1 MTIWNPGTLP
11 SDVPLYRAIADAIA
25 RDVQNSKLKPGDQ
38 LPTHRELADLLGV
51 TVGTITRS
59 YAEASRRGLTRG
71 ETGRGTYIGSVSNSD
86 PAFEHLEDSTDAA
99 VDMGINIP
107 LSFLDPDLS
116 ETFRKL
122 SLRNDLQ
129 SALRY
134 YPSRGAFHD
143 RELAASWLMEQHLLQ
158 ARPDNILITSG
169 GQHAITVALSAAF
182 RPGDTIA
189 VERTTYPMIKT
200 LARRFNLR
208 LFPIEMDGEGMIPEC
223 LEEACR
229 MHKVHGIYCMPST
242 QNPTTAI
249 MGETRR
255 LKLGQVAERN
265 HLLIVEDDAYAL
277 LNEHRLTPVS
287 GAFPQLGFHIA
298 SFSKP
303 VSPGLRFGYLSVPE
317 PYVKR
322 VEHAIADT
330 QWMASPLSARIA
342 REWILDGTAIATISH
357 KQQEARRR
365 NLLCRSLLEGQQL
378 HSIDTGYFVWL
389 ELPEDWTASDFS
401 QQASEQKVIVTPLE
415 HYLVGRDR
423 PDHDAVRI
431 AISGPESL
439 SQLEH
444 GLRVIHDLLDQPD
457 F

>member
-1 MTIWNPGTLP
+1 MTIWNPGVLP
-11 SDVPLYRAIADAIA
+11 SDAPLYRAIADAIA
-25 RDVQNSKLKPGDQ
+25 RDVKNGRLKPGDQ
-38 LPTHRELADLLGV
+38 LPTHRELADRLGV

-59 YAEASRRGLTRG
+59 YAETSRRGLTRG
-71 ETGRGTYIGSVSNSD
+71 ETGRGTYIGSASNSE
-86 PAFEHLEDSTDAA
+86 PTFEHLEDSTDAA

-122 SLRNDLQ
+122 SLRTDLQ

-143 RELAASWLMEQHLLQ
+143 RELAASWLMEQHRLE
-158 ARPDNILITSG
+158 ASPDNILITSG
-169 GQHAITVALSAAF
+169 GQHALTVALSGAF

-208 LFPIEMDGEGMIPEC
+208 LFPIAMDDEGMIPEC
-223 LEEACR
+223 LEEACDIN
-229 MHKVHGIYCMPST
+229 KIHGIYCMPSAH
-242 QNPTTAI
+242 NPTTAI
-249 MGETRR
+249 MSGDRR
-255 LKLGQVAERN
+255 LRLGQVADRH
-265 HLLIVEDDAYAL
+265 HLLILEDDAYAL
-277 LNEHRLTPVS
+277 LNEHRLTPIS
-287 GAFPQLGFHIA
+287 GLFPSLGFHIA

-303 VSPGLRFGYLSVPE
+303 VTPGLRFGYLSVPE
-317 PYVKR
+317 SYVKR
-322 VEHAIADT
+322 IEHAIADT

-342 REWILDGTAIATISH
+342 RDWILDGTAISTISR

-365 NLLCRSLLEGQQL
+365 NLLCRSILDGQML

-389 ELPEDWTASDFS
+389 ELPKDWTASDFARE
-401 QQASEQKVIVTPLE
+401 ASEKKVIVTPLE

-423 PDHDAVRI
+423 PDHEAVRI

-439 SQLEH
+439 PQLEH
-444 GLRVIHDLLDQPD
+444 GLRVIRNLLDEPE